1 MMRSISSHAT
11 LSEAVSSILQRP
23 FALLLMLMLAVSC
36 ANVAAQS
43 YPVRPIRLV
52 VGFAPGG
59 AADYVA
65 RALSESLGRVLGQ
78 SIVVENRAGAGS
90 SIAADYVAKS
100 APDGYTMLIASPS
113 SISVNPALNP
123 KLGYSQRDLAP
134 IIKVSTS
141 PLLVAVNPGVG
152 ISSIGELI
160 AAAKKAPG
168 RFNYA
173 TSGNGSA
180 PHLAG
185 VLFTRLAGID
195 MVHVPFKGG
204 GPAVQS
210 VLAGD
215 TQVTFATPPSVL
227 PLVQAGRL
235 RALAVTSRLRSPLVP
250 GVPGMEEAG
259 LADYEMSFW
268 YGFFVPA
275 GTKPE
280 IVKKLFDATVSALQ
294 QPEVKQAFAR
304 EGTETAA
311 SRSTEEFTAFLAED
325 AKFWVRLV
333 RESGA
338 KLD

>member
-1 MMRSISSHAT
+1 MRRALT
-11 LSEAVSSILQRP
+11 
-23 FALLLMLMLAVSC
+23 LLLALILAGAS
-36 ANVAAQS
+36 ANAGAQA
-43 YPVRPIRLV
+43 YPAKPIRLV

-65 RALSESLGRVLGQ
+65 RAIGESLGRVVGQ
-78 SIVVENRAGAGS
+78 SIVIENRAGAGS
-90 SIAADYVAKS
+90 SIAADFVAKS

-123 KLGYSQRDLAP
+123 KLGYSLRDLAP
-134 IIKVSTS
+134 ITKVSTS
-141 PLLVAVNPGVG
+141 PLLVAVNPAIGV
-152 ISSIGELI
+152 SSIRDLI

-168 RFNYA
+168 QLNYA

-185 VLFTRLAGID
+185 VLFTRLAGVD

-215 TQVTFATPPSVL
+215 TQVTLATPPSVL

-235 RALAVTSRLRSPLVP
+235 RALAVTSRLRTPLVP
-250 GVPGMEEAG
+250 ELPGMEEAG

-275 GTKPE
+275 GTRPE
-280 IVKKLFDATVSALQ
+280 IVKKLFDATVGALQ

-311 SRSTEEFTAFLAED
+311 SRSPEEFAAFLAED

-333 RESGA
+333 KESGA

>member
-1 MMRSISSHAT
+1 
-11 LSEAVSSILQRP
+11 
-23 FALLLMLMLAVSC
+23 
-36 ANVAAQS
+36 
-43 YPVRPIRLV
+43 
-52 VGFAPGG
+52 
-59 AADYVA
+59 
-65 RALSESLGRVLGQ
+65 
-78 SIVVENRAGAGS
+78 
-90 SIAADYVAKS
+90 
-100 APDGYTMLIASPS
+100 MLIASPS

-123 KLGYSQRDLAP
+123 KIGYSPRDLAP
-134 IIKVSTS
+134 ITKVSSS
-141 PLLVAVNPGVG
+141 PLVVAVNPGLGVG
-152 ISSIGELI
+152 SIRELI

-168 RFNYA
+168 QLNYA

-227 PLVQAGRL
+227 PLVQSGRL
-235 RALAVTSRLRSPLVP
+235 RALAVTSRVRSPLVP
-250 GVPGMEEAG
+250 ELPGMEEAG

-280 IVKKLFDATVSALQ
+280 IVKKLFDATIGALQ
-294 QPEVKQAFAR
+294 QPEVRQALAR
-304 EGTETAA
+304 EGTEAVG
-311 SRSTEEFTAFLAED
+311 SLSPEEFAAFLVDD

-333 RESGA
+333 KESGA